1 MAEKIFEISGYAKT
15 GLIFGDL
22 DLGTDEDFKTRISET
37 QLEKIKSLIEIE
49 NIKELNKEGE
59 KPSKSSKK
67 K

>member
-22 DLGTDEDFKTRISET
+22 DLETDEDFKTRISET